1 MYTTEQYEG
10 MIAETITIKGANGD
24 EIHTYFARP
33 QGPGPFPAVVV
44 IHHLPGW
51 DETYRD
57 FTRKLAH
64 HGYLAISPDLYCRD
78 AHGVPED
85 VAAAV
90 RADGGAPDDRVMADV
105 KGAAD
110 YVLSLP
116 SSNGKVGVWGTC
128 SGGRHA
134 FLAGCRLNVFDAVVE
149 CWGGN
154 VIMGP
159 DQLTDKQPV
168 SPNEYTD
175 DLSTPLLGLFG
186 DLDQNPSPRD
196 VDKLEAALKA
206 EGKAY
211 AFYRNANAQHAFNDT
226 FNPVRYNAEVAADS
240 WPKLLAFFD
249 GVLKTKAVVS

>member
-10 MIAETITIKGANGD
+10 MIAETITLKGHNGD

-51 DETYRD
+51 DEIYRD

-78 AHGVPED
+78 AHGTPED
-85 VAAAV
+85 VASAI
-90 RADGGAPDDRVMADV
+90 RADGGAPDDRVLGDV
-105 KGAAD
+105 QAAAD

-134 FLAGCRLNVFDAVVE
+134 FLAGCKLTVFDAVIE

-154 VIMGP
+154 VIIS
-159 DQLTDKQPV
+159 QCAIIR
-168 SPNEYTD
+168 SIWR
-175 DLSTPLLGLFG
+175 
-186 DLDQNPSPRD
+186 PRS
-196 VDKLEAALKA
+196 KPHK
-206 EGKAY
+206 G
-211 AFYRNANAQHAFNDT
+211 T
-226 FNPVRYNAEVAADS
+226 
-240 WPKLLAFFD
+240 
-249 GVLKTKAVVS
+249 G

>member
-10 MIAETITIKGANGD
+10 MIAETITLKGHNGE

-51 DETYRD
+51 DEIYRD

-78 AHGVPED
+78 AHGTPED
-85 VAAAV
+85 VAAAI
-90 RADGGAPDDRVMADV
+90 RADGGAPDDRVLGDV
-105 KGAAD
+105 QAAAD

-134 FLAGCRLNVFDAVVE
+134 FLAGCKLTVFDAVVE

-154 VIMGP
+154 VIMAQ
-159 DQLTDKQPV
+159 DQLTENNQ
-168 SPNEYTD
+168 YHRT
-175 DLSTPLLGLFG
+175 STQMISMP
-186 DLDQNPSPRD
+186 Q
-196 VDKLEAALKA
+196 
-206 EGKAY
+206 Y
-211 AFYRNANAQHAFNDT
+211 
-226 FNPVRYNAEVAADS
+226 
-240 WPKLLAFFD
+240 
-249 GVLKTKAVVS
+249 